1 MQNFARFTKVAAA
14 GTFFWAAQ
22 KVQNGD
28 PKAAETKQTE
38 LCPERLLDAMLFCLR
53 QKNVESRRYAGKEFP
68 DGIPDARSSRRYA
81 GLKMV
86 FCINKRLDLDAVV
99 GKSFGTEFGT
109 DAPLDAMLVL
119 CINKK

>member
-38 LCPERLLDAMLFCLR
+38 LCPERLLDAMLFFCAKKTFNRDAMLG
-53 QKNVESRRYAGKEFP
+53 KNFR
-68 DGIPDARSSRRYA
+68 
-81 GLKMV
+81 
-86 FCINKRLDLDAVV
+86 
-99 GKSFGTEFGT
+99 TEFRT
-109 DAPLDAMLVL
+109 HAPLDAMLV
-119 CINKK
+119 